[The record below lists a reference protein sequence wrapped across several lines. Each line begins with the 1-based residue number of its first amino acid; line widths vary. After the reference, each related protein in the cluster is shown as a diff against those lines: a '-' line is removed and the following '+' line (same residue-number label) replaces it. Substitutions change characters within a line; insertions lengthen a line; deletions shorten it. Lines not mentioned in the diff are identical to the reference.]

1 MEFHHVCRTDPKR
14 PRLADC
20 TAGKEFTQHT
30 VRHLALKKTSYYVVL
45 QRNIYRNHAKGNIG
59 LNFFDEVVRKKRKNL
74 IYLWK
79 FQFICCADDSSDQTK
94 IQKNPAIKDWI
105 AGHNIVR
112 IALYCKR
119 INSHFFIFSSSV
131 ARSAMDNRS
140 YGA

>member
-79 FQFICCADDSSDQTK
+79 FQFICCVDDSSGQTK

-105 AGHNIVR
+105 IENKKWSGRLDSNQR
-112 IALYCKR
+112 PLR
-119 INSHFFIFSSSV
+119 PE
-131 ARSAMDNRS
+131 RSAPTRLS
-140 YGA
+140 YAPTFIRN